1 MLAPLHVDRS
11 IRRVVLPLACS
22 LLGPIWSPAQAG
34 GFYSPYQSTTAIGT
48 AFAGASARADDA
60 GFFLYN
66 PASISSLNGAQTW
79 IDARAFFPSAA
90 IDPTAASSAL
100 GSSVASDGPS
110 GNLAGRALAPGS
122 VSVVPFAP
130 GLMLAVGSSAPFASD
145 VETDARWAG
154 RFHLLKA
161 RMVGLNA
168 QGALSWQAAPW
179 LALAGG
185 VQVQRFETKFANAA
199 LLPAVGGVVEGRAQ
213 LQGEPS
219 WATGAVAGVVL
230 TPLDGTRIGLG
241 WRSAMTHKIKG
252 QASTDVAGFP
262 VEHLR
267 FDLDLPHVVTLGLEQ
282 RLTPRFRLFAE
293 AQWVGWRR
301 FKGFD
306 IAFQSGR
313 ANEMRAIE
321 WRDTWLYAAGLGL
334 KVAAAT
340 ELTAGI
346 SYDTAAAINASGT
359 TLSADAGK
367 WMLGFGLLH
376 DVTGLGKFSF
386 SYAHVR
392 VEDARAFAGNPASGT
407 LEGKLGGRLDM
418 FGASVTIPW

>member
-1 MLAPLHVDRS
+1 MAG
-11 IRRVVLPLACS
+11 A
-22 LLGPIWSPAQAG
+22 LLEPTCSPAQAR

-66 PASISSLNGAQTW
+66 PASISSLKGAQTW
-79 IDARAFFPSAA
+79 IDVRAFIPNAA
-90 IDPTAASSAL
+90 IGPTAASSAL
-100 GSSVASDGPS
+100 GSNVAGDGPT

-122 VSVVPFAP
+122 VRVIPFAP
-130 GLMLAVGSSAPFASD
+130 GLTLAVGSSAPFASD
-145 VETDARWAG
+145 VETDPGWAG

-199 LLPAVGGVVEGRAQ
+199 LLPAGGGVIEGHAR

-230 TPLDGTRIGLG
+230 TPLYGTRVVLG
-241 WRSAMTHKIKG
+241 WRSAMTHRIKG

-267 FDLDLPHVVTLGLEQ
+267 FDLDLPQVVTIGLEQ
-282 RLTPRFRLFAE
+282 RLTPRLRMFAE

-321 WRDTWLYAAGLGL
+321 WRDTWLYAAGFGV

-346 SYDTAAAINASGT
+346 GYDMAAAINASGT

-376 DVTGLGKFSF
+376 DVAGLGKLWL

-392 VEDARAFAGNPASGT
+392 VEDTRAFAGNPASGT

-418 FGASVTIPW
+418 IGASVTIPW